1 MEKAFLTQ
9 NLIKPHVIGRET
21 TECCVNIKILT
32 NRQKKKRKKKKQ
44 SQQIYVHTHEEKSR
58 QWIGERAMIVG
69 IDKPRIF
76 TLW

>member
-32 NRQKKKRKKKKQ
+32 NRQKKKRKKKNSHSKFM
-44 SQQIYVHTHEEKSR
+44 YTHMKKKAVSGLGKE
-58 QWIGERAMIVG
+58 Q
-69 IDKPRIF
+69 
-76 TLW
+76 